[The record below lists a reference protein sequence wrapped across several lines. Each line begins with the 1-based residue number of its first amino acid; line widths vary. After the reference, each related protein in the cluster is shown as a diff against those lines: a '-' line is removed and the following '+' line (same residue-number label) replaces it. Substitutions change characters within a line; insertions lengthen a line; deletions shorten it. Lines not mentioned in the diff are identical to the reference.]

1 MTLPI
6 SPSTQNLYKG
16 GGAIYLADRDDD
28 GEPKGMVHL
37 GNAPMFEGQPNVD
50 YDEHFSSLVGTFEK
64 DVSQA
69 DTVGFSFSGELE
81 EYSPHNMNI
90 AVLGDGI
97 HAVSQGSGSIEAM
110 AITVDRLDA
119 WYKTGY
125 HNIDNVVVTGY
136 TEGTDYEVD
145 TVNGLIKP
153 LSAGSIAVDEEL
165 DVDFTYTAW
174 TAEEVRPLEN
184 PTIEKYVH
192 FIGNP
197 KRGPMIDAEIWLA
210 RITINAAF
218 PIITPDYGKIP
229 FTLEV
234 LSDRANH
241 PSTPFGRFRFSEAT

>member
-1 MTLPI
+1 MSLPVP
-6 SPSTQNLYKG
+6 PSVENLYKG

-37 GNAPMFEGQPNVD
+37 GNAPMFEGQPNVE

-90 AVLGDGI
+90 AVLGDGV
-97 HAVSQGSGSIEAM
+97 HDVSQGSGSVEAQ

-125 HNIDNVVVTGY
+125 HNIDNVVVDGY
-136 TEGTDYEVD
+136 VEDTDYEVD
-145 TVNGLIKP
+145 KTNGLIKP
-153 LSAGSIAVDEEL
+153 LSTGGISEDEEL
-165 DVDFTYTAW
+165 DVDFEYTAW
-174 TAEEVRPLEN
+174 DAEEARPLTN
-184 PTIEKYVH
+184 PTIEKYLH
-192 FIGNP
+192 FIGDP
-197 KRGPMIDAEIWLA
+197 KRGPLMEAEIWKV

-241 PSTPFGRFRFSEAT
+241 PDTPFGRFRFREAS